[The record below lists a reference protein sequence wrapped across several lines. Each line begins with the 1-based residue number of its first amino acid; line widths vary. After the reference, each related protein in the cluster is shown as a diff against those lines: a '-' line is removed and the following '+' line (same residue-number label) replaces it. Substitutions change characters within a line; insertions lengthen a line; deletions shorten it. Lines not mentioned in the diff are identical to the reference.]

1 MQTIPY
7 ALRPRP
13 LGELAVYS
21 PRHPAGVA
29 MWVYRNVFAHVDT
42 DSATLDVA
50 PVAEAIQRFM
60 EAHAVSRLPDHLPAV
75 DKAKVS
81 ASEIHVGDVFQVSLV
96 LGPKTA
102 LASVTTDFVQVFDTK
117 TREDHLELETREPL
131 IASFKA
137 TKAGQA
143 TIDIPV
149 MDRKTLLSPPL
160 SVVIDVLPGR

>member
-1 MQTIPY
+1 
-7 ALRPRP
+7 
-13 LGELAVYS
+13 
-21 PRHPAGVA
+21 

-60 EAHAVSRLPDHLPAV
+60 EAHAVSRLSDHLPAV